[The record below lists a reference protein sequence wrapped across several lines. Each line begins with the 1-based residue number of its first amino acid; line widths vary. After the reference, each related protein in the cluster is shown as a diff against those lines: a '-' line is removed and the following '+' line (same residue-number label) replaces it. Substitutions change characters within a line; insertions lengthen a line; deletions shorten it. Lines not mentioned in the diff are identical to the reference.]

1 MAGSAVRD
9 RGRRD
14 VTDDIFEHLDGDDI
28 PEEIEEFAHAAMPGG
43 GAAFKFDIR
52 DPDAIDQIRAEL
64 EESLERART
73 SLHLK
78 LAAERRLYLRA
89 TQPGFFDY
97 ALAQEKTKMPAV
109 IRAEFIAQAALERRI
124 SAIEGLVS
132 EKLCALDVEVT
143 G

>member
-1 MAGSAVRD
+1 M
-9 RGRRD
+9 
-14 VTDDIFEHLDGDDI
+14 TDDIFEHLDGDDI
-28 PEEIEEFAHAAMPGG
+28 PEEIEEFAQMATPGG

-64 EESLERART
+64 EESLERARAG
-73 SLHLK
+73 LHLK
-78 LAAERRLYLRA
+78 LDAERRLFLRA

-97 ALAQEKTKMPAV
+97 VLTQEKTKMPAV

-124 SAIEGLVS
+124 SAIEGLIS
-132 EKLCALDVEVT
+132 EKLLALDVETT

>member
-1 MAGSAVRD
+1 M
-9 RGRRD
+9 
-14 VTDDIFEHLDGDDI
+14 TDDIFEHLDGDDI
-28 PEEIEEFAHAAMPGG
+28 PEEIEELERISVPGFAGG
-43 GAAFKFDIR
+43 GFRFDIR

-109 IRAEFIAQAALERRI
+109 TRAEFIAQAALERRV
-124 SAIEGLVS
+124 SAIEGLIS
-132 EKLCALDVEVT
+132 EKLLALDVETT